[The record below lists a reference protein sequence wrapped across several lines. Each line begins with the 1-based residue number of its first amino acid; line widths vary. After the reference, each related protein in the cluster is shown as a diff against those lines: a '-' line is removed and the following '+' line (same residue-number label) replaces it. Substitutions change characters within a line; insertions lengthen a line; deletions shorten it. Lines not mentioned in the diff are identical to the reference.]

1 MQQALALQ
9 AEAAQTTHKI
19 TTAVAEAEQALQ
31 QLQQKAA
38 EAAAAAWALQM
49 AEQEAAL
56 QLERD
61 KNLAEQVCCAMLCC
75 PMPELRCAV
84 LCCSSNCMCSTRQSN
99 PDSKFH
105 NCNAVAIACSWHE
118 C

>member
-31 QLQQKAA
+31 QHQQKAA
-38 EAAAAAWALQM
+38 EAAAAAWAMQM

-61 KNLAEQVCCAMLCC
+61 KNLAEQVIH
-75 PMPELRCAV
+75 CAV
-84 LCCSSNCMCSTRQSN
+84 LC
-99 PDSKFH
+99 H
-105 NCNAVAIACSWHE
+105 AVLSYA
-118 C
+118 